1 MFLSKKSS
9 VIAALCLFVL
19 TAKGQ
24 NSLAEITVSTTKLPQ
39 KESQL
44 AKSAII
50 LTDSIIN
57 AHAGW
62 SVSDLLQKQVGISI
76 VGANQ
81 PLGSI
86 QSIFMRGGNSGH
98 TLLLLDGVPLYDP
111 SSTEGNFDL
120 NLINLSDIERIE
132 VLKGGQSTLYGS
144 DALAGVINFITKKA
158 GKEKFKPSARL
169 VFGSFSTLDAALSLK
184 GNIEG
189 FTYNASFNNIS
200 TDGISSVS
208 SEANNPEKDGFNKTN
223 YQLQLSKA
231 FGLLNI
237 RAYGRKTDYKADI
250 DAGAFVD
257 DYDFTLASGNTQL
270 GAGVNYTNQKFSV
283 NLNINNSKVE
293 RVFEDD
299 STHIPEASFNK
310 YSISTFESKA
320 NFLEVYASYALSDY
334 SSILLGLDHRKQSI
348 AQTYFSV
355 GAFGPF
361 EGTPVEH
368 EDANTRNVS
377 LYSTVL
383 LANDKLG
390 LELGG
395 RLNTHSEYGSNFS
408 YTINP
413 YVNIAESLTLYGL
426 YATSFKNPSLYQ
438 LYSIYGNLDLTP
450 EKSDNIEI
458 GAKWHAKTSGL
469 VASLS
474 WFRRNHED
482 KIGFLSSDA
491 PPYGQYS
498 NIDWEKVQGLEILL
512 TKSFENFTFNL
523 NETILDGSYGTNE
536 GEEFE
541 LIRKPKSQLNVGTT
555 FHPSVKWNVSLN
567 YQHQTKRNDRFYNSD
582 TFSTEMVELKSYSLV
597 DIDFNYKLKSSL
609 KIFVSVSNL
618 LNKTYSEVYGYL
630 SRPINF
636 RIGLTWN

>member
-9 VIAALCLFVL
+9 ILAALCLL
-19 TAKGQ
+19 ALSTKGQ
-24 NSLAEITVSTTKLPQ
+24 NSLAEITVTTTKLPQ

-50 LTDSIIN
+50 LTDSILN

-76 VGANQ
+76 VGASQ
-81 PLGSI
+81 SLGSI
-86 QSIFMRGGNSGH
+86 QSVFMRGGNSGH

-111 SSTEGNFDL
+111 SSTEGNFDI

-158 GKEKFKPSARL
+158 GKEKFKPSVRIAY
-169 VFGSFSTLDAALSLK
+169 GSFSTLDAGLSLK

-200 TDGISSVS
+200 SEGISSVL
-208 SEANNPEKDGFNKTN
+208 SEANEPENDGFNKTN

-231 FGLLNI
+231 FGHLNI
-237 RAYGRKTDYKADI
+237 RAYGRKTDYTADI
-250 DAGAFVD
+250 DAGAFID
-257 DYDFTLASGNTQL
+257 DYDFTLASGNTQF
-270 GAGVNYTNQKFSV
+270 GAGVNYIKNKVAV
-283 NLNINNSKVE
+283 NLNLNASTVE
-293 RVFEDD
+293 RTFEDD
-299 STHIPEASFNK
+299 STHVPEASFNK

-320 NFLEVYASYALSDY
+320 NFLEGYASYALSDY
-334 SSILLGLDHRKQSI
+334 SSLLLGLDYRKQSI

-361 EGTPVEH
+361 EGTPVKH
-368 EDANTRNVS
+368 EDANTKNIS

-395 RLNTHSEYGSNFS
+395 RLNSHSEYGANFS
-408 YTINP
+408 YTLNP
-413 YVNIAESLTLYGL
+413 YVNITEDLSLYGL

-438 LYSIYGNLDLTP
+438 LYSIYGNIDLTP

-458 GAKWHAKTSGL
+458 GAKWNHKSAGL
-469 VASLS
+469 KAGLS
-474 WFRRNHED
+474 WFNRNHED

-498 NIDWEKVQGLEILL
+498 NIDWEKVQGLEISLN
-512 TKSFENFTFNL
+512 KSFKNFTLNL
-523 NETILDGSYGTNE
+523 NETVLDGSFGSIE

-541 LIRKPKSQLNVGTT
+541 LIRKPKSQLNVGATL
-555 FHPSVKWNVSLN
+555 HPSVKWNVSLN
-567 YQHQTKRNDRFYNSD
+567 YQHLTKRNDRFYNND
-582 TFSTEMVELKSYSLV
+582 TFSTEMVDLKAYGLV
-597 DIDFNYKLKSSL
+597 DVDFNYKLKSSL
-609 KIFVSVSNL
+609 KAFASVSNV
-618 LNKTYSEVYGYL
+618 LNKTYTEVYGYR

-636 RIGLTWN
+636 RVGISWN